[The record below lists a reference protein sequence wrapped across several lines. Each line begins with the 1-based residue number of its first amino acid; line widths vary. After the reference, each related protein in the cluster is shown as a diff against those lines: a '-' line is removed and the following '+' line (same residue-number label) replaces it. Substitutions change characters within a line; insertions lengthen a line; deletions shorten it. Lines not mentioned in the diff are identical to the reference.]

1 MQKKLSFV
9 KRFSL
14 FYKECVSFYSFYK
27 KNNRQF
33 RDIVFYSEETQ
44 YISFF
49 DGLMDALINNHDAKF
64 CYVTSDYND
73 PILSSHSP
81 NIRAFYIRT
90 LFSLFLPFLS
100 SKVIIL
106 TMPDL
111 NQFHIKKSTKGTNHI
126 YVFHSLVSTHMIYRL
141 GAFNHYDTI
150 FCAGPH
156 HIQEVRQ
163 TEKLYNLN
171 PKRLLEVGY
180 NRVERI
186 YSDHKNYIQKSN
198 SEANAKTK
206 AKANLKKCV
215 LIAPSWGELNII
227 ESCGKELIEPLL
239 RSGYMVVLRP
249 HPVTITKKPDQILSL
264 DYEFGSHENF
274 RLDTKT
280 ESEEFIHDADVL
292 VCDWSGIALEY
303 AFGTE
308 RPVLFIDI
316 PRKIHNPEYEK
327 LDIEPIEVLL
337 RVQIGKII
345 KRDDVPKAD
354 KIISDFLTN
363 REFYRDK
370 IVSAREKYVYN
381 FGKSSEIGAQFI
393 MEICNSQN
401 SQ

>member
-1 MQKKLSFV
+1 MQKKLAFL

-14 FYKECVSFYSFYK
+14 FCKECASFFSFYK
-27 KNNRQF
+27 RNNRKF

-49 DGLMDALINNHDAKF
+49 DGLISALINNHGAKF
-64 CYVTSDYND
+64 SYVTSDYND
-73 PILSSHSP
+73 PILSCHSP
-81 NIRAFYIRT
+81 NIKAFYIRT
-90 LFSLFLPFLS
+90 LFSFFLPFLG
-100 SKVIIL
+100 SKVIIM

-141 GAFNHYDTI
+141 GAFDFYDTI

-163 TEKLYNLN
+163 TEKLYNLK

-198 SEANAKTK
+198 SEAKSN
-206 AKANLKKCV
+206 KCV
-215 LIAPSWGELNII
+215 LIAPSWGESNIL
-227 ESCGKELIEPLL
+227 ESCGKELIETLL
-239 RSGYMVVLRP
+239 RADYMVVMRP
-249 HPVTITKKPDQILSL
+249 HPITITKKPDQILSL
-264 DYEFGSHENF
+264 ENEFGSFENF

-280 ESEEFIHDADVL
+280 ESEKFIHDADVL
-292 VCDWSGIALEY
+292 ICDWSGIALEY

-316 PRKIHNPEYEK
+316 PRKVHNPEYEK
-327 LDIEPIEVLL
+327 LNIEPIEVSL
-337 RVQIGKII
+337 RDQIGKII
-345 KRDDVPKAD
+345 SINDVAKAD
-354 KIISDFLTN
+354 KIISDFLAN
-363 REFYRDK
+363 REIYRDK

-381 FGKSSEIGAQFI
+381 FGESSKIGAKYI
-393 MEICNSQN
+393 MDICSSQKT
-401 SQ
+401 Q